1 MFTLSN
7 LHVFLV
13 FFCSHSSNESTSDS
27 SSSFIDSD
35 TRDRIYAELHFSS
48 KLSQQDHND
57 DDSSTST
64 SGNTIVCIIGC

>member
-13 FFCSHSSNESTSDS
+13 SFCSHSSNESTSDS

-35 TRDRIYAELHFSS
+35 TRDRIYAEIHFSS
-48 KLSQQDHND
+48 KLSQQDHN